1 MKVLLIEDNPLDAN
15 YIADILQRHA
25 PARAEVTR
33 AGTLEEGL
41 AALRAGG
48 SWAAV
53 VLDLYLPGV
62 RGLEAL
68 DAVRAADADVP
79 VVVLTGKEGVDVAA
93 EAVRRGAD
101 DFLVKGVVSAQGLV
115 LAVHRAATDGRK
127 QRREKDGTARK
138 PAAA

>member
-48 SWAAV
+48 NWAAV

-68 DAVRAADADVP
+68 DVVRAADADVP

-127 QRREKDGTARK
+127 QRREKDGAARK